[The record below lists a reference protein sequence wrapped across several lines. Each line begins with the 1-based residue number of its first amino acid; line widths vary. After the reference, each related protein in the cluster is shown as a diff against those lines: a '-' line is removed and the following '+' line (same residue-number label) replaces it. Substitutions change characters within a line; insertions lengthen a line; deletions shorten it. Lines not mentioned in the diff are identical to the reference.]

1 VTIADTASV
10 VRSLD
15 DVQPDPSVVT
25 IGNFDGVH
33 RGHRTLLHRTVD
45 AALDRGVRSV
55 AITFDPHPA
64 AVLRPGTEPPGLCS
78 LDQRVERLLEAGV
91 DLVVVLPFT
100 RELSELTPE
109 RFVERVLVER
119 LHAARVVV
127 GTNFRFGY
135 KAQGDVVALLTAGD
149 HHGFDV
155 EAVALRDLDG
165 EPLSSSAIRSA
176 LDDGEVRFVTGALG
190 RPYSLAGEVVAG
202 DGRGRTIGIPTANV
216 EVPPGRAV
224 PANGVYAG
232 HATAGDRR
240 WRCVTNI
247 GVRPTFDVGDTPTV
261 EAHLLDVEG
270 PLDLY
275 GMVLDVT
282 FEHRLRGEQRFAG
295 VDELVAQI
303 RADVEAA
310 RRQLVASADAERQ
323 QPPA

>member
-1 VTIADTASV
+1 MTTDDTASV

-15 DVQPDPSVVT
+15 DVEPDPSVVT

-64 AVLRPGTEPPGLCS
+64 AVLRPGSEPPGLCS
-78 LDQRVERLLEAGV
+78 LDQRIERLIEAGV

-100 RELSELTPE
+100 QELSQLTPE
-109 RFVERVLVER
+109 HFVERVLVER
-119 LHAARVVV
+119 LRASRVVV
-127 GTNFRFGY
+127 GTNFRFGH
-135 KAQGDVVALLTAGD
+135 KAKGDVVALLTTGEY
-149 HHGFDV
+149 HGFDV

-176 LDDGEVRFVTGALG
+176 LYDGEVRWVTGALG

-202 DGRGRTIGIPTANV
+202 DGRGQTIGIPTANI
-216 EVPPGRAV
+216 EVSPGRAV
-224 PANGVYAG
+224 PGNGVYAG
-232 HATAGDRR
+232 HATVGDRR

-247 GVRPTFDVGDTPTV
+247 GVRPTFGADDTPTV

-275 GMVLDVT
+275 GTVLDVT
-282 FEHRLRGEQRFAG
+282 FEHRLRGEQRFNG

-303 RADVEAA
+303 RADVDAA
-310 RRQLVASADAERQ
+310 RLQLVASDEEPAE
-323 QPPA
+323 PPA